1 MWGAAAPD
9 LPEGARCVMV
19 VGSPAGTAD
28 TSAALSARAD
38 RVLFVGYGDLT
49 AEGMADRL
57 DERLQDPPP
66 VRSLGVG
73 EDVEPGDLTGQ
84 GMSIADALSPGTA
97 VRLDRLDVLLADV
110 DREPAFEFV
119 HSLAEGCA
127 RASASMHVHLAVDA
141 VDDRTVVALS
151 TLMDAVVDVAD
162 DSVTVRPALT
172 EAE

>member
-19 VGSPAGTAD
+19 VGSPAGAAD
-28 TSAALSARAD
+28 ASAALAARAD

-49 AEGMADRL
+49 AEGMGDRL
-57 DERLQDPPP
+57 DERLEEPPP

-84 GMSIADALSPGTA
+84 GMALVDALSPGTT
-97 VRLDRLDVLLADV
+97 VCLDRLDALVADV
-110 DREPAFEFV
+110 DRKSVFEFV

-127 RASASMHVHLAVDA
+127 RASASMHVHLSVDA
-141 VDDRTVVALS
+141 VDDRTAVALS

-162 DSVTVRPALT
+162 DSVMVRPALT

>member
-1 MWGAAAPD
+1 
-9 LPEGARCVMV
+9 MV
-19 VGSPAGTAD
+19 VGSPAGAGD
-28 TSAALSARAD
+28 ASAVLAARAD
-38 RVLFVGYGDLT
+38 RILFVGYGDLT
-49 AEGMADRL
+49 ADGMGDRL
-57 DERLQDPPP
+57 EERLEDPPP

-73 EDVEPGDLTGQ
+73 EAVEPGDLTGQ
-84 GMSIADALSPGTA
+84 GMAVVDALSPGTA
-97 VRLDRLDVLLADV
+97 VRLDRLDALLADV

-172 EAE
+172 GADL

>member
-19 VGSPAGTAD
+19 VGSPAGAAD
-28 TSAALSARAD
+28 ASAALAARAD

-49 AEGMADRL
+49 AEGMGDRL
-57 DERLQDPPP
+57 DERLEDPPP

-84 GMSIADALSPGTA
+84 GMAVADALSPGTA
-97 VRLDRLDVLLADV
+97 VCLDRLDALLADV
-110 DREPAFEFV
+110 DREAAFAFV
-119 HSLAEGCA
+119 HSLAEGCV

-141 VDDRTVVALS
+141 VDKRSVAALS

-162 DSVTVRPALT
+162 DSVTVRPALS

>member
-1 MWGAAAPD
+1 M
-9 LPEGARCVMV
+9 
-19 VGSPAGTAD
+19 
-28 TSAALSARAD
+28 
-38 RVLFVGYGDLT
+38 GYGDLT
-49 AEGMADRL
+49 AEGMRDQL
-57 DERLQDPPP
+57 EERLEDPPP
-66 VRSLGVG
+66 VGALGVG

-84 GMSIADALSPGTA
+84 GMAVADALSPGTM
-97 VRLDRLDVLLADV
+97 VRLDRLDPLLADV

-151 TLMDAVVDVAD
+151 TLMDAVVVAD
-162 DSVTVRPALT
+162 DSVTARPALT

>member
-1 MWGAAAPD
+1 
-9 LPEGARCVMV
+9 MV
-19 VGSPAGTAD
+19 VGSPAGAAD
-28 TSAALSARAD
+28 ASAALAARAD
-38 RVLFVGYGDLT
+38 RVLYVGYGDLT
-49 AEGMADRL
+49 AEGMTDRL
-57 DERLQDPPP
+57 EERLEDPPP

-84 GMSIADALSPGTA
+84 GLAVADALAPGTA
-97 VRLDRLDVLLADV
+97 VCLDRLDALIADV

-141 VDDRTVVALS
+141 VDDRTAVALS
-151 TLMDAVVDVAD
+151 TVMDAVVDIAD
-162 DSVTVRPALT
+162 ERVTVRPALT